1 MKKRQPW
8 YVILKRE
15 RMQKGWSQEDL
26 AEKISSTEKTVSRW
40 ELGKT
45 LMPGPYLRQKLAE
58 VFEKSIVEL
67 GLFIDQE
74 EAPNSVEIEA
84 GDSVHAL
91 SGQAGWNEAPH
102 IEHFVGRR
110 QELDTITH
118 WITVEHC
125 HMVAVLGQGG
135 IGKTSLATLLARQL
149 EHDFSSVYWFSL
161 QQATTIERF
170 LEHYLQFV
178 FQTRRTTLPE
188 NTDERISLMLASLRE
203 NPRLLVLDN
212 FETVLSTGE
221 SAGRYRQGYEE
232 YGRLLR
238 LIGETEHSSCL
249 LVTSREKTGE
259 VASMEGKSSAVRTF
273 QLGGLQQSAGR
284 ALLNDWNLYG
294 SDETWE
300 NLVHLYTGNPLALKL
315 VAAPIRELFGG
326 NIANFLQEKE
336 LVFGDIAMLLERQF
350 QRLGTPEREVMYW
363 LTTEREPISVHE
375 LRTKMSKNATHRTL
389 LDSVE
394 SLHRRSLVELRGE
407 ERLTLQPVVMEYVTR
422 QFVGHIIQEV
432 AQERLAL
439 LNSHALVQARAK
451 DYVRIS
457 QEQFILRAIADEL
470 VTTFG
475 KAELVNK
482 LWNILDSLRKS
493 QAERP
498 GYAAG
503 NILNLLI
510 HLHADM
516 RGANFSSLT
525 VEQAYL
531 QNVELIDVDFSH
543 THLATSVFTDTFSSI
558 LCVASSA
565 NGKLLAAGT
574 TTGEVRLWQAETL
587 TPLFICPGHA
597 DGVRSVAFSPDG
609 KLLISGSED
618 FTLRIWNTN
627 TGQCLRILNG
637 HRGPVRSIAF
647 SPDGWTIASASEDS
661 TIRLWDAISGRS
673 QAILEGH
680 LGWVRSVAF
689 NSDGTVL
696 ASGGDDTTIRLWD
709 MRIGSAIAKLHGHHA
724 AVRALSYCPGSGIL
738 ASGSDDSTIR
748 LWDVSSDEPAQQCRI
763 IQGHTDLIRA
773 IAFSSDGKLLA
784 SSSDDQTI
792 SLWDT
797 DTGLVTKVLHP
808 ESNRIWSLAF
818 FPDSSLLISASESAS
833 EDDTLRYWDV
843 RQGQCI
849 RKLRGYCSL
858 IKSIAFSPDG
868 QVLISGSEDTDLRVW
883 NVVDGRCL
891 NVLREHNNR
900 IRSVAFSSDG
910 RTVASG
916 SEDETIYIWDIQS
929 RLFRRELKGHSHLVR
944 SVAFG
949 PDSNIIASG
958 SHDQTIRL
966 WNIHTGQCLSVL
978 TGPGGPVWSVA
989 FSPDGSMIA
998 SGNEDGKVYLWDIT
1012 TGTLITTLQGHTHR
1026 IWSVAFSSNGYTLAS
1041 ASDDTTLRTWDI
1053 RSGKCLHL
1061 FKGHKLWV
1069 RSVAFSPNG
1078 DVLASGSHD
1087 FTIRIWNAHTGKC
1100 LKTLE
1105 GHSSCV
1111 WSVAF
1116 NPAGRTIASCGDD
1129 GTIRLWDTISGA
1141 CINILHSD
1149 RPYERMNISYAK
1161 GLTVAQKAALI
1172 ALGAFEEGK

>member
-1 MKKRQPW
+1 MKKRQSW
-8 YVILKRE
+8 HMILKRE
-15 RMQKGWSQEDL
+15 RMQKGWSQAEL

-45 LMPGPYLRQKLAE
+45 GMPGPYLRQKLAE
-58 VFEKSIVEL
+58 VFDKSIVEL

-74 EAPNSVEIEA
+74 EAPNPVEIEA
-84 GDSVHAL
+84 GDSLHAL
-91 SGQAGWNEAPH
+91 SVQAGWNEAPY

-110 QELDTITH
+110 QELDTIAH
-118 WITVEHC
+118 WIKVENC
-125 HMVAVLGQGG
+125 RMVAILGLGG
-135 IGKTSLATLLARQL
+135 IGKTSLATSLARQL
-149 EHDFSSVYWFSL
+149 EHSFHTVYWFSL
-161 QQATTIERF
+161 QQVTTIERF
-170 LEHYLQFV
+170 LEHYLRFV
-178 FQTRRTTLPE
+178 FQTRRETLPE
-188 NTDERISLMLASLRE
+188 NTDERISLLLASLRE
-203 NPRLLVLDN
+203 NPRLLILDN
-212 FETVLSTGE
+212 FETVLSSGE

-249 LVTSREKTGE
+249 LITSREKTGE
-259 VASMEGKSSAVRTF
+259 VASMEGKTSAVRTL

-284 ALLNDWNLYG
+284 ALLNDWDLYG

-300 NLVHLYTGNPLALKL
+300 NLVHLYAGNPLALKL

-363 LTTEREPISVHE
+363 LATEREPISVHE
-375 LRTKMSKNATHRTL
+375 LRAKMSKNATHRTL
-389 LDSVE
+389 LDNVE
-394 SLHRRSLVELRGE
+394 SLHRRSLIELRGE

-422 QFVGHIIQEV
+422 QFVEHVIQEV
-432 AQERLAL
+432 VQEHLVL
-439 LNSHALVQARAK
+439 FNSHALVQARAK

-457 QEQFILRAIADEL
+457 QEQFVLRAIADEL

-482 LWNILDSLRKS
+482 LWSILDSLRKT
-493 QAERP
+493 QAEKP

-510 HLHADM
+510 YLKADL
-516 RGANFSSLT
+516 RGADFSSLT

-531 QNVELIDVDFSH
+531 QNVELIDVNFSH

-558 LCVASSA
+558 LCVALSPG
-565 NGKLLAAGT
+565 GKLLAAGT

-618 FTLRIWNTN
+618 FTLRIWNTS
-627 TGQCLRILNG
+627 TGQCLRILSG
-637 HRGPVRSIAF
+637 HQGPVRSVAF

-661 TIRLWDAISGRS
+661 MVRLWDAISGQS
-673 QAILEGH
+673 QAILKGH
-680 LGWVRSVAF
+680 LGWVRCVAF
-689 NSDGTVL
+689 NSDGTAL
-696 ASGGDDTTIRLWD
+696 ASGGDDATIRLWD
-709 MRIGSAIAKLHGHHA
+709 IRTGSAIANLHGHLA

-738 ASGSDDSTIR
+738 ASGSDDTTIR
-748 LWDVSSDEPAQQCRI
+748 MWDVSSDEPAQQCRI
-763 IQGHTDLIRA
+763 ISGHIDLIRA

-784 SSSDDQTI
+784 SSSDDATI

-797 DTGLVTKVLHP
+797 ETGLVIKVLHP

-849 RKLRGYCSL
+849 RKLCGYCSL

-883 NVVDGRCL
+883 NVADGRCL
-891 NVLREHNNR
+891 SILREHNNR
-900 IRSVAFSSDG
+900 VRSVAFSSDG
-910 RTVASG
+910 RTIASG
-916 SEDETIYIWDIQS
+916 SEDETICIWDIQA
-929 RLFRRELKGHSHLVR
+929 RLCRQVLQGHAHLVR
-944 SVAFG
+944 SVAFS
-949 PDSNIIASG
+949 PDGTILASG

-966 WNIHTGQCLSVL
+966 WKLQTGQCLSVL
-978 TGPGGPVWSVA
+978 NGPGGPVWSVA
-989 FSPDGSMIA
+989 FSSDGSLIA
-998 SGNEDGKVYLWDIT
+998 SGNEDGKVYLWDIV
-1012 TGTLITTLQGHTHR
+1012 TGTLITTLQGHTYR
-1026 IWSVAFSSNGYTLAS
+1026 IWSVAFSPTDNTLAS

-1053 RSGKCLHL
+1053 HSGKCLHL

-1078 DVLASGSHD
+1078 GVLASGSHD
-1087 FTIRIWNAHTGKC
+1087 FTIRLWNTHTGEC

-1111 WSVAF
+1111 WGVAF
-1116 NPAGRTIASCGDD
+1116 SPDGSTIASCSDD
-1129 GTIRLWDTISGA
+1129 GTIRLWDIISGD
-1141 CINILHSD
+1141 CINILRSD
-1149 RPYERMNISYAK
+1149 RPYKHMNISYAR
-1161 GLTVAQKAALI
+1161 GLTGAQKAALI